1 MTGRRELTGV
11 RVMIVDDH
19 AVVRQGLVS
28 FLANV
33 EGVHVVA
40 EAADGQAALDELARL
55 EVVAELP
62 DVVLMD
68 IQMPRLDGVAATSRI
83 HERYPAVKVV
93 ILTGF
98 GEAARVQAALVA
110 GAVGFL
116 LKDAEPG
123 DITAAIR
130 SAINDQVH
138 LDPTVAR
145 RLTQRMITPQQGLGS
160 LTQRERDILALVAT
174 GLSNKEIAGRLGIS
188 ERTARTH
195 VSNVLA
201 KMQLASRTQAALVA
215 IQEGLVAPERLDV
228 HGEGP
233 GRAR

>member
-33 EGVHVVA
+33 EGVYVVA
-40 EAADGQAALDELARL
+40 EAGDGQAALDELARL
-55 EVVAELP
+55 AVLAELP

-68 IQMPRLDGVAATSRI
+68 LQMPRLDGVAATSRI
-83 HERYPAVKVV
+83 HERHPEVKVV
-93 ILTGF
+93 VLTGF

-110 GAVGFL
+110 GAVGYL

-160 LTQRERDILALVAT
+160 LTQRERDILVLVAT

-228 HGEGP
+228 HRDGP